1 MVFDFLRGGPSSME
15 AVDRELTAMLA
26 DCRHTFDL
34 AMAALD
40 AGGDIGAVAEDIRT
54 TDERINAAE
63 EDVRRLLVVHV
74 SVRGGEDVGLVL
86 ADLLIVKKLERIG
99 DQHKNI
105 LDLAE
110 EGVRLTGAADH
121 ADIQALRHEVSEMFA
136 TTSHVLTSLDL
147 SAADALEDRATELRH
162 LLESRIREL
171 IHSDV
176 PASHAVPRA
185 LLYRYLKRIVANLA
199 GVVLIVRD
207 GIGRIERDPSGED
220 VTDD

>member
-1 MVFDFLRGGPSSME
+1 VVFNFLRGGPSGLESVE
-15 AVDRELTAMLA
+15 REVTTMLA

-40 AGGDIGAVAEDIRT
+40 AGDDIRGLAADIHT
-54 TDERINAAE
+54 TDERINEAE
-63 EDVRRLLVVHV
+63 EDVRRRLVVHV
-74 SVRGGEDVGLVL
+74 SVQGGEDVGAVL
-86 ADLLIVKKLERIG
+86 ADLLVVKKLERIG

-121 ADIQALRHEVSEMFA
+121 ADILAWRQEVSEMFS
-136 TTSHVLTSLDL
+136 TVSTVLTTMDEGL
-147 SAADALEDRATELRH
+147 AASFAARATEMRRMF
-162 LLESRIREL
+162 ESMIREM
-171 IHSDV
+171 IHSDL

-199 GVVLIVRD
+199 GVAITVVE
-207 GIGRIERDPSGED
+207 GIDRIERDPDGAD